1 MAGLLKR
8 LLGGRREYEL
18 ALPEAIEMP
27 PLAVERPVA
36 IIGDLHGCLELTEDL
51 LAKLREQAPDAEL
64 VFVGD
69 YIDRGEK
76 SADVLRLLVNMPEAV
91 CLKGNHEQMMLDF
104 LDNPEE
110 KGARW
115 LRYGGL
121 QTIASFG
128 CSTPVDRLKELRDEI
143 GALMG
148 GEMASWL
155 RDLRLTY
162 SSGNLHVV
170 HAAAH
175 PEKPMNS
182 QSESD
187 LIWGHPKFER
197 IRRKDGLW
205 IAHGHTI
212 VTMPAVQSGRISVDT
227 GAYATGRLTAAII
240 NRGEVEFCQVHR

>member
-8 LLGGRREYEL
+8 LLGGRRDYEL

-51 LAKLREQAPDAEL
+51 LAKLQEQAPGVEL

-76 SADVLRLLVNMPEAV
+76 SAEVLRLLVNMPEAV
-91 CLKGNHEQMMLDF
+91 CLKGNHEQMLIDF
-104 LDNPEE
+104 LENPEE

-121 QTIASFG
+121 QTVASFR
-128 CSTPVDRLKELRDEI
+128 CSTPVDRLVDLRDELRAAI
-143 GALMG
+143 GQEMMPWLG
-148 GEMASWL
+148 GL
-155 RDLRLTY
+155 PLTY
-162 SSGNLHVV
+162 SNGNLRVV

-175 PEKPMNS
+175 PERPMNL
-182 QSESD
+182 QSESV
-187 LIWGHPKFER
+187 LMWGHPKFEHIGR
-197 IRRKDGLW
+197 NDGIW

-212 VTMPAVQSGRISVDT
+212 VATPLVRSGRISVDT

-240 NRGEVEFCQVHR
+240 TNGEVEFCQVHR